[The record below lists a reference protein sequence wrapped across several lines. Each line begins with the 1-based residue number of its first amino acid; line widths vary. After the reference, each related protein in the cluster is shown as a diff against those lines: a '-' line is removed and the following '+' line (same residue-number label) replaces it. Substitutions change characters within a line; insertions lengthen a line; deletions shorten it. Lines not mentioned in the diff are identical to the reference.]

1 MNCPYCGARATH
13 NGDAYHCG
21 TGVDFRQSKQCEKDS
36 GHVAPFR
43 YMPPDTGAV
52 SVELTYSPSVDIPAP
67 AGIVMTDEYEKE
79 LREIFS
85 AVLET
90 KGRVPKA
97 LRARIRKFL
106 GDE

>member
-21 TGVDFRQSKQCEKDS
+21 TRVDGEQSKQCKRDS
-36 GHVAPFR
+36 GDVAPFR
-43 YMPPDTGAV
+43 YVP
-52 SVELTYSPSVDIPAP
+52 P
-67 AGIVMTDEYEKE
+67 AGIPADARTVMVNEREQE

-85 AVLET
+85 AVLKT
-90 KGRVPKA
+90 KGRVPNT

>member
-21 TGVDFRQSKQCEKDS
+21 TDVEGRQSKQCEKDS
-36 GHVAPFR
+36 GDVAPFR
-43 YMPPDTGAV
+43 YMPPA
-52 SVELTYSPSVDIPAP
+52 EIPAD
-67 AGIVMTDEYEKE
+67 GGTVMTNEQGQE

-85 AVLET
+85 AVLKT
-90 KGRVPKA
+90 KGRVPNA
-97 LRARIRKFL
+97 LRARIKKFL

>member
-21 TGVDFRQSKQCEKDS
+21 TRVDGEQSKQCKKDS
-36 GHVAPFR
+36 GDVVPFS
-43 YMPPDTGAV
+43 YTP
-52 SVELTYSPSVDIPAP
+52 P
-67 AGIVMTDEYEKE
+67 AGIPADARTVMVNEREQE

-85 AVLET
+85 AVLKT
-90 KGRVPKA
+90 KGRVPNT

>member
-21 TGVDFRQSKQCEKDS
+21 TRVDGEQSKQCKKDS
-36 GHVAPFR
+36 GDVVPFS
-43 YMPPDTGAV
+43 YTPPVGILEYV
-52 SVELTYSPSVDIPAP
+52 STLTS
-67 AGIVMTDEYEKE
+67 YEREQE

-85 AVLET
+85 AVLKT
-90 KGRVPKA
+90 KGRVPNA
-97 LRARIRKFL
+97 LRARIKKFL

>member
-1 MNCPYCGARATH
+1 MNCPYCGARTTH

-21 TGVDFRQSKQCEKDS
+21 TDIDGRQSKQCKKDS
-36 GHVAPFR
+36 GDVAPFS
-43 YMPPDTGAV
+43 YVPPDR
-52 SVELTYSPSVDIPAP
+52 IPAYT
-67 AGIVMTDEYEKE
+67 GTVMLNEQWQE

-85 AVLET
+85 AVLKT
-90 KGRVPKA
+90 KGRVPNT